1 MNSYAELI
9 GSHFGERLHHI
20 CCVNSNHLLF
30 EYTTFKENISL
41 RIEIP
46 ESFPRKLPQV
56 YVVGYEDN
64 KKFYSHVE
72 SNGKICYLP
81 TENILFDTGKPDQL
95 FIECIQKAL
104 KVIDT
109 WETGIMKN
117 DLRKEFLSYWAITC
131 KKKFASVKSY
141 SEVRDSFEE
150 WEVILS
156 SKQNM
161 LFRKNDNNKD
171 KILTS
176 VLGEDYKKDSFNSYD
191 ALYLPLRLS
200 DDLVPPNPK
209 HEFNIQSIKHLID
222 GNLRSSVKKQFKDW
236 LKKPRRSFWIILGI
250 PISKGNTVL
259 IGAFVKNYGKN
270 NPLKKNDHKTR
281 LTPLLI
287 ERNDK
292 VYQINRTSQNY
303 SLSNMSVAI
312 IGVGSVGA
320 IVANNLSKM
329 GVSSLSLID
338 DDTLDLENIS
348 RHLLG
353 FNNLNKD
360 NSLKVDALQEY
371 LELQNPHIS
380 INIESLSFQNLVEKA
395 PTFFDEIDVIVS
407 CTGDTLTNF
416 DITDFFNETN
426 KKILFGWLDPYGI
439 GSHCLVVDNQNIGCY
454 KCLNYGPDGLT
465 TNRASFAKEGQ
476 YFEKNLASC
485 VSPFVP
491 YNYLSSNSAASLI
504 CDGLLRLIEGDIA
517 QKNILL
523 SGLGRTK
530 QFLNEGFQLSNRYEQ
545 CVKANKHLEI
555 ENFHSTYCPICG
567 EVE

>member
-41 RIEIP
+41 RIEVP

-109 WETGIMKN
+109 WETDIMKN

-176 VLGEDYKKDSFNSYD
+176 VLGEYYKKDNFNSYD

-200 DDLVPPNPK
+200 DDLIPPNPK

-236 LKKPRRSFWIILGI
+236 LNKPRRG
-250 PISKGNTVL
+250 PK
-259 IGAFVKNYGKN
+259 
-270 NPLKKNDHKTR
+270 R
-281 LTPLLI
+281 LREI
-287 ERNDK
+287 CIDK
-292 VYQINRTSQNY
+292 
-303 SLSNMSVAI
+303 
-312 IGVGSVGA
+312 
-320 IVANNLSKM
+320 
-329 GVSSLSLID
+329 D
-338 DDTLDLENIS
+338 
-348 RHLLG
+348 
-353 FNNLNKD
+353 
-360 NSLKVDALQEY
+360 
-371 LELQNPHIS
+371 
-380 INIESLSFQNLVEKA
+380 
-395 PTFFDEIDVIVS
+395 
-407 CTGDTLTNF
+407 
-416 DITDFFNETN
+416 
-426 KKILFGWLDPYGI
+426 
-439 GSHCLVVDNQNIGCY
+439 Y
-454 KCLNYGPDGLT
+454 KFP
-465 TNRASFAKEGQ
+465 
-476 YFEKNLASC
+476 
-485 VSPFVP
+485 
-491 YNYLSSNSAASLI
+491 
-504 CDGLLRLIEGDIA
+504 
-517 QKNILL
+517 
-523 SGLGRTK
+523 
-530 QFLNEGFQLSNRYEQ
+530 
-545 CVKANKHLEI
+545 
-555 ENFHSTYCPICG
+555 
-567 EVE
+567 